1 MKKLIIWSS
10 LFLII
15 IMASSCN
22 STEIISSGSSKLITQ
37 PSTTDIQPVIVVTW
51 SGRML
56 VCNNSANDYTSYQ
69 WYLNGQPINGATGQ
83 YYAQENG
90 LNGSFYVVVKT
101 LLGTQLQSNTIT
113 IHTAP

>member
-1 MKKLIIWSS
+1 MKQLLILSA
-10 LFLII
+10 FLIMI
-15 IMASSCN
+15 IMGYSCN

-83 YYAQENG
+83 YYTQENG
-90 LNGSFYVVVKT
+90 LNGDFYVIVKT
-101 LLGTQLQSNTIT
+101 LLGTQLQSNTVS
-113 IHTAP
+113 IHTTP